1 MENLYTTPF
10 LIQTFLIPEIN
21 AIAKDSPPESFGT
34 VRQVIFDGKSG
45 YPPLVQT
52 FQIPENIELLKAS
65 APPPPTEF
73 IGTVTQKIFDRKY

>member
-45 YPPLVQT
+45 YPPPYSKTFAVPETSQT
-52 FQIPENIELLKAS
+52 RKAS
-65 APPPPTEF
+65 PTKF
-73 IGTVTQKIFDRKY
+73 FDVVRQITFDGIS